1 MSAAR
6 TNRRLPLEG
15 FFLLTAADV
24 ARVVAGEL
32 TVTWRLWKRPHVKVG
47 RAYPAGHGAIV
58 IDDVRLVRA
67 ADVTDA
73 DAWQVDLP
81 DRKALI
87 DLARS
92 HKRARVSGATILH
105 RVEFHY
111 AAEAPPRRPELP
123 LPEIAKR
130 LARMDAASASGPW
143 TLAALHLIEENRGV
157 VARELAEELE
167 LPKLDFK
174 ARVRKLKALGLTVS
188 LPVGYE
194 LSELGQRYLD
204 SLGAD

>member
-6 TNRRLPLEG
+6 TNKRLPLEG
-15 FFLLTAADV
+15 YFLFTAADV
-24 ARVVAGEL
+24 ARVAAGEL

-47 RAYPAGHGAIV
+47 REYPTGHGAVV

-73 DAWQVDLP
+73 DARQVGLP
-81 DRKALI
+81 DAKALI

-92 HKRARVSGATILH
+92 HTRAKVTGDTILH

-111 AAEAPPRRPELP
+111 VPEAPARPELP
-123 LPEIAKR
+123 LAEIAKR

-143 TLAALHLIEENRGV
+143 TLAALRLIEENRGV
-157 VARELAEELE
+157 VARVLAEEME

-194 LSELGQRYLD
+194 LSELGQTYLD
-204 SLGAD
+204 SLRA

>member
-6 TNRRLPLEG
+6 TNKRLPLEG
-15 FFLLTAADV
+15 YFLFTAADV
-24 ARVVAGEL
+24 ARVAAGEL

-47 RAYPAGHGAIV
+47 RAYPTGHGAVV

-73 DAWQVDLP
+73 DARQVGPP
-81 DRKALI
+81 DAKALI
-87 DLARS
+87 DLVRS
-92 HKRARVSGATILH
+92 HTRAKVTGDTILH

-111 AAEAPPRRPELP
+111 LPEAPARPEL
-123 LPEIAKR
+123 
-130 LARMDAASASGPW
+130 
-143 TLAALHLIEENRGV
+143 
-157 VARELAEELE
+157 

-194 LSELGQRYLD
+194 LSELGQTYLD
-204 SLGAD
+204 SLRA

>member
-1 MSAAR
+1 
-6 TNRRLPLEG
+6 
-15 FFLLTAADV
+15 
-24 ARVVAGEL
+24 
-32 TVTWRLWKRPHVKVG
+32 
-47 RAYPAGHGAIV
+47 
-58 IDDVRLVRA
+58 
-67 ADVTDA
+67 
-73 DAWQVDLP
+73 
-81 DRKALI
+81 
-87 DLARS
+87 
-92 HKRARVSGATILH
+92 
-105 RVEFHY
+105 
-111 AAEAPPRRPELP
+111 
-123 LPEIAKR
+123 
-130 LARMDAASASGPW
+130 MDAASASGPW